1 MDDGRLVAFLHRFVV
16 DSGAIRAAGNVM
28 IAEGGKM
35 AANAVISLSTGPEDP
50 QKVTVALLVAVG
62 AAESGRP
69 ALGAALCVLAA
80 ETIELPPPPP
90 SQAAPGHDDPQR
102 PRATG
107 TDELGLTPRERDVL
121 ALIAEGRTD
130 RQIAEALF
138 ISPRTV
144 AMHVSSILAKLGV
157 TNRGGAA
164 AVAHR
169 LHTRG

>member
-1 MDDGRLVAFLHRFVV
+1 
-16 DSGAIRAAGNVM
+16 
-28 IAEGGKM
+28 M
-35 AANAVISLSTGPEDP
+35 AAKAVISLSTGPEDP
-50 QKVTVALLVAVG
+50 EKVTVAFLVAVG

-69 ALGAALCVLAA
+69 ALSTALCVLAA

-90 SQAAPGHDDPQR
+90 GQAAPGHDDRQR
-102 PRATG
+102 PRATR
-107 TDELGLTPRERDVL
+107 TDELGLTPREREVL

-144 AMHVSSILAKLGV
+144 AMHVSNILAKLGV

-169 LHTRG
+169 LHPSG